1 MYLVIVTS
9 QECHYRIENLFD
21 IKLIDRPWQGLAD
34 ARDLQGVCG
43 MVDEM
48 KATPTCVLDRI
59 AYTAIIDACIAAG
72 SPQRESFHLLQ
83 FMFNGNVD
91 LSKKFVHVTKL

>member
-1 MYLVIVTS
+1 
-9 QECHYRIENLFD
+9 
-21 IKLIDRPWQGLAD
+21 
-34 ARDLQGVCG
+34 

-48 KATPTCVLDRI
+48 KATPTCVLDRV

-83 FMFNGNVD
+83 IYV
-91 LSKKFVHVTKL
+91 